1 MKVNHVKDLNP
12 IYEQSNVS
20 EHIIFINYIN
30 ISI

>member
-1 MKVNHVKDLNP
+1 MVNRVNDLNP

-20 EHIIFINYIN
+20 EHISFINYIN